1 MVQAVVLLATLTFTS
16 LGVGGSYLIRQKFE
30 PELLLPAESYLRCS
44 LGSLG
49 LQKCNLGVVA
59 DSGRICTTPGTRTTA
74 GLPRSTPATS
84 TTPTSPASTPS

>member
-44 LGSLG
+44 LGLG

>member
-1 MVQAVVLLATLTFTS
+1 MVQAGVLLATLTFTS

-44 LGSLG
+44 LGRG
-49 LQKCNLGVVA
+49 LQMCNLGVVA

-74 GLPRSTPATS
+74 GLRRSTPATS

>member
-44 LGSLG
+44 LGSFRLQMCKLG
-49 LQKCNLGVVA
+49 IVA

-74 GLPRSTPATS
+74 GLRRSTPATS
-84 TTPTSPASTPS
+84 TTPTSPASTLS

>member
-1 MVQAVVLLATLTFTS
+1 MVQAGVLLATLTFTS

-44 LGSLG
+44 LGLG
-49 LQKCNLGVVA
+49 LQMCNLGVVA

-84 TTPTSPASTPS
+84 TTPTSPASTLS